1 MRIPELHLLLL
12 QAARQA
18 AQPFVAELQ
27 LPPLLKQSEAHRLFG
42 RGNVERWVAEGLIF
56 KDGKKYD
63 RQQLETLAAGMNRL
77 GYLTVEARQA
87 QVKHTPTH
95 D

>member
-1 MRIPELHLLLL
+1 MKIPELHLLLL

-42 RGNVERWVAEGLIF
+42 RGNVERWQAEGLITRV
-56 KDGKKYD
+56 GKQYD
-63 RQQLETLAAGMNRL
+63 REQLETLSARMNRL
-77 GYLTVEARQA
+77 SYLTVDEQKARLRT
-87 QVKHTPTH
+87 VSVS
-95 D
+95 